1 MKDKNSTIQKVLED
15 INKANK
21 KSNKRILETKIDD
34 QVEKLNKNI
43 MG

>member
-21 KSNKRILETKIDD
+21 KSNKRILGTKIDD